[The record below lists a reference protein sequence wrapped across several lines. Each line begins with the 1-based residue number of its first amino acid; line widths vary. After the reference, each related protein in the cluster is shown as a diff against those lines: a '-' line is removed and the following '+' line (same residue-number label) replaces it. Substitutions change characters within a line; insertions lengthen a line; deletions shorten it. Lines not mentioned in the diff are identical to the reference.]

1 MAQYVVG
8 GDIDKRFNKLLKK
21 INDDLAKYPNTPP
34 KKKEALLG
42 ECIDSYIDNLVQA
55 KKIKW

>member
-55 KKIKW
+55 KK